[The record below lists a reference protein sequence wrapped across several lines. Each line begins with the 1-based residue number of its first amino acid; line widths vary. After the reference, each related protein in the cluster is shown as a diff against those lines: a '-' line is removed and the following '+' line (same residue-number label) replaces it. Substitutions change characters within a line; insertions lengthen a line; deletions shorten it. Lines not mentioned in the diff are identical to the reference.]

1 MIRCFIGL
9 GSNLDGPAKQIQT
22 AVAALQ
28 SDPQIQFAAL
38 SPLYRSTAVGPGPQP
53 DYINAVVELF
63 TTLPA
68 LALLQALQAIET
80 SQGRVR
86 TIRWGARSL
95 DLDLLLYGMDTINSA
110 ELTVP
115 HPHMTTRNFVL
126 LPLYDLAPELI
137 LPDGTP
143 LAALLDC
150 CPDTGLQR
158 L

>member
-9 GSNLDGPAKQIQT
+9 GSNLDDPAQQIQT
-22 AVAALQ
+22 AVAALKNT
-28 SDPQIQFAAL
+28 PQIQFATL
-38 SPLYRSTAVGPGPQP
+38 SPLYRSTAIGPGLQP

-68 LALLQALQAIET
+68 TALLHALQAIET
-80 SQGRVR
+80 QQGRIR

-95 DLDLLLYGMDTINSA
+95 DLDLLLYGMDTIDSV

-115 HPHMTTRNFVL
+115 HPRMITRNFVL
-126 LPLYDLAPELI
+126 YPLYDLAPELI

-150 CPDTGLQR
+150 CPGTDLQR